1 MPSAQRSIIFDII
14 VYAIYLWIAVTV
26 ISFIVTI
33 LRGRSCCSGPVNAYE
48 HFQDAATINSS
59 LYKAILEMTATIDQH
74 TQNLQNLIGETGT
87 MTSQTCSLYDS
98 VRNKFI
104 KSKAAEAPAPNDMF
118 PSELQLPAN
127 QQKLLQQNRAKNA
140 EKTWQNQ
147 IDMYNFRR
155 GGAVMIDC
163 TKVNVAASSDP
174 DATEGFQDTIAPTT
188 IDSASQTLMG
198 KAVIFGKL
206 LDSPA
211 VQQWLNDCRAIKG
224 TANYVNM
231 YIHNVQVQAM
241 LDKCK
246 GDYVK
251 NTKGFKSMGEKDQE
265 KVNNAANFQ
274 CTLKFG
280 NQFENFEN
288 PPYVNTQFAYPTGF
302 ATASMTQ
309 SQRDGYASLS
319 VGQVALDKFSKTVGT
334 TYQDA
339 MAAYKRMNATNNTYI
354 AYKTQIDGVAA
365 TNYSE
370 SAAADFAGGDVKR
383 VSVKITK

>member
-1 MPSAQRSIIFDII
+1 M
-14 VYAIYLWIAVTV
+14 YAIYLWIAVTV

-33 LRGRSCCSGPVNAYE
+33 LRGRSCCGGPVNAYE
-48 HFQDAATINSS
+48 HFQDAGTINEHFQDAGTINEHFQDAGTINEHFQDAGTINSS
-59 LYKAILEMTATIDQH
+59 LYKSLLEMTATIDQH

-104 KSKAAEAPAPNDMF
+104 KSKAAEAPDS
-118 PSELQLPAN
+118 SEFQLPKR
-127 QQKLLQQNRAKNA
+127 QQELLEKNRAKNA
-140 EKTWQNQ
+140 ENTWQNQ
-147 IDMYNFRR
+147 IEMYKFRR
-155 GGAVMIDC
+155 GGTVMIDC
-163 TKVNVAASSDP
+163 TKVNVAASSNP
-174 DATEGFQDTIAPTT
+174 DATEGFQDTIPPTT
-188 IDSASQTLMG
+188 IDSASQTLLG

-211 VQQWLNDCRAIKG
+211 VQQWLNDCKAIKG

-231 YIHNVQVQAM
+231 YINNVQAQAM

-251 NTKGFKSMGEKDQE
+251 NTKGFKEMGEKDQE

-280 NQFENFEN
+280 KQFENFEN
-288 PPYVNTQFAYPTGF
+288 PPYVNTQFAYPVGF
-302 ATASMTQ
+302 PTASMTQ
-309 SQRDGYASLS
+309 SQRDGYGSLT
-319 VGQVALDKFSKTVGT
+319 VGQVALDKFSKAVGT

-354 AYKTQIDGVAA
+354 AYKKQVDSVSE
-365 TNYSE
+365 TNYTQAQAKS
-370 SAAADFAGGDVKR
+370 F
-383 VSVKITK
+383 

>member
-1 MPSAQRSIIFDII
+1 MY
-14 VYAIYLWIAVTV
+14 VIYLWIAVTV

-33 LRGRSCCSGPVNAYE
+33 LRGRSCCGGPVNAYE
-48 HFQDAATINSS
+48 HFQDAGTINSS
-59 LYKAILEMTATIDQH
+59 LYKSLLEMTATIDQH

-104 KSKAAEAPAPNDMF
+104 KSKAAEAPAPNDML
-118 PSELQLPAN
+118 PSEFQLPPN
-127 QQKLLQQNRAKNA
+127 QQKLLQENRAKNA

-163 TKVNVAASSDP
+163 TKVNVAASSNP

-188 IDSASQTLMG
+188 IDSASQTLLG

-206 LDSPA
+206 LDSPS
-211 VQQWLNDCRAIKG
+211 VQRWLNDCKAIKG

-231 YIHNVQVQAM
+231 YINNVQVQAM

-251 NTKGFKSMGEKDQE
+251 NTKGFKEMIKMQQE
-265 KVNNAANFQ
+265 IVNKQADFVCNQ
-274 CTLKFG
+274 KFV

-288 PPYVNTQFAYPTGF
+288 PPYVNTQFAYPVGF
-302 ATASMTQ
+302 PTASMTQ
-309 SQRDGYASLS
+309 SQRDGYGSLT

-354 AYKTQIDGVAA
+354 AYKKQIDGV
-365 TNYSE
+365 SE
-370 SAAADFAGGDVKR
+370 SNYTEAQAK
-383 VSVKITK
+383 SI

>member
-1 MPSAQRSIIFDII
+1 
-14 VYAIYLWIAVTV
+14 
-26 ISFIVTI
+26 
-33 LRGRSCCSGPVNAYE
+33 
-48 HFQDAATINSS
+48 
-59 LYKAILEMTATIDQH
+59 MTATIDQH

-198 KAVIFGKL
+198 KAVIFVKL

-246 GDYVK
+246 SDYIK

-302 ATASMTQ
+302 PTASMTQ
-309 SQRDGYASLS
+309 SQRDAYASLS

-354 AYKTQIDGVAA
+354 AYKTQIDGVVA

-370 SAAADFAGGDVKR
+370 SAAADFSGGDVKR
-383 VSVKITK
+383 VSVKVTK

>member
-1 MPSAQRSIIFDII
+1 MPSAERSILFDII
-14 VYAIYLWIAVTV
+14 IYAIYLWIAVTV

-33 LRGRSCCSGPVNAYE
+33 LRGRSCCGGPVNAYE

-59 LYKAILEMTATIDQH
+59 LYKSLLEMTATIDQH

-118 PSELQLPAN
+118 PSELQLPPN

-163 TKVNVAASSDP
+163 TKVNVAASSNP

-188 IDSASQTLMG
+188 IDSASQTLLG
-198 KAVIFGKL
+198 KAVIFIKL

-211 VQQWLNDCRAIKG
+211 VQQWLNDCKAIKG

-231 YIHNVQVQAM
+231 YINNVQVQAM

-251 NTKGFKSMGEKDQE
+251 NTKGFKEMIKMQQE
-265 KVNNAANFQ
+265 IVNKQADFVCNQ
-274 CTLKFG
+274 KFV

-288 PPYVNTQFAYPTGF
+288 PPYVNTQFAYPVGF
-302 ATASMTQ
+302 PTASMTQ
-309 SQRDGYASLS
+309 SQRDGYGSLT

-354 AYKTQIDGVAA
+354 AYKKQIDGV
-365 TNYSE
+365 SE
-370 SAAADFAGGDVKR
+370 SNYTEAQAK
-383 VSVKITK
+383 SI